1 MALLWSGNRLLT
13 ASVSASALNLHFLFN
28 GPLHDNIKG
37 MFLEQPEG
45 RVWLTPAWVVYLAEA
60 RWITFVKQN
69 NRQRVRVPIM
79 HTSSH
84 MLLAGR
90 PAKEPLSASA

>member
-1 MALLWSGNRLLT
+1 MWSCNRLLT
-13 ASVSASALNLHFLFN
+13 ASVSASAVDLHFLFN
-28 GPLHDNIKG
+28 GPLHQDIKG

-45 RVWLTPAWVVYLAEA
+45 RVWLTPAWVVYMAEA
-60 RWITFVKQN
+60 RWSTFVKQN

-79 HTSSH
+79 HTSSR